1 MALAAAAARTR
12 PGAPVWIY
20 GARVEG
26 VFSAAREN
34 GRETVVKRSLFRDV
48 SVVFAS
54 ACGGFAVVAATRAD
68 DFREGGDDERGIDGF
83 KTVTTLVL
91 PRSNAGSVVSAR
103 IEETTE
109 PAETVPN
116 WSVYPGLFAG
126 GGLDVMTAFL
136 LRAMPDRFEK
146 PMSEKSETPFAVLDY
161 CAGSGVLA
169 AGIRS
174 RVPDDAALTLMDA
187 DAVALR
193 AARENFVGLG
203 RGATVC
209 ASDGFSGLAPSETFD
224 LIVSNPPVHLGLQP
238 DFTVLRTLARECVA
252 RLNPSNP
259 SASCWFVAQRY
270 VPVASICADAD
281 VDATCV
287 RARAS
292 RRGRSRGRGG
302 ARGLG
307 AEEAEEAEEA
317 VLQEGVL

>member
-1 MALAAAAARTR
+1 MRRRHAQTTVPAAARRPVEGDQLEPVRPARAGRVGLAVGGEDRLRPATVRYPATRAAAEMALAAAAARTR

-54 ACGGFAVVAATRAD
+54 ACGGFAVVAATPPAT
-68 DFREGGDDERGIDGF
+68 FAAG
-83 KTVTTLVL
+83 TA
-91 PRSNAGSVVSAR
+91 NAGSTGSKRSRRSCCHAR
-103 IEETTE
+103 TPVRLFPRASRKSTE

-126 GGLDVMTAFL
+126 GPGRD
-136 LRAMPDRFEK
+136 DRLFAACDARPIREADERK
-146 PMSEKSETPFAVLDY
+146 KRSPFAVLDY

-193 AARENFVGLG
+193 AAREQL
-203 RGATVC
+203 
-209 ASDGFSGLAPSETFD
+209 
-224 LIVSNPPVHLGLQP
+224 
-238 DFTVLRTLARECVA
+238 
-252 RLNPSNP
+252 
-259 SASCWFVAQRY
+259 
-270 VPVASICADAD
+270 
-281 VDATCV
+281 
-287 RARAS
+287 
-292 RRGRSRGRGG
+292 
-302 ARGLG
+302 
-307 AEEAEEAEEA
+307 
-317 VLQEGVL
+317 